1 MKHYC
6 LHLTSNLSQ
15 FRVYDFTGENCTN
28 NFKVSFGELSKYIQ
42 ADAKVFLF
50 LPSNLI
56 HSFVAVKRESE
67 SLQQFEARFIAEHD
81 DCIINNIS
89 DNDFFFFQEK
99 NLAVIVGKSLLGQFN
114 NELNQLGCSVAIHA
128 EHHLIHQHAAE
139 SILTIE
145 ERLVFAFK
153 DGTGFSCSYANA
165 EQYLGL
171 LMEEKEHYTP
181 TLLSKE
187 EKKLRQILGDKTT
200 VEPITLEALHSHF
213 FNHNLEIPNLF
224 KFEFS
229 SNTIFKKLNFSR
241 FEKVWGLLIMC
252 SLLLLPYVNI
262 FLLENYEQ
270 QYQSATL
277 EIFQSLNPD
286 TRRVINPKLQMD
298 QITNASPEITQA
310 STAVDLGALNYL
322 DEIDLT
328 NIRRSTINFPE
339 SMLELDIDGLPAIK
353 YTFVLKLI
361 DGFDVTIVEDRTNNL
376 DGKISGT
383 LVLDFTY
390 D

>member
-1 MKHYC
+1 MTK
-6 LHLTSNLSQ
+6 
-15 FRVYDFTGENCTN
+15 RA
-28 NFKVSFGELSKYIQ
+28 KEL
-42 ADAKVFLF
+42 
-50 LPSNLI
+50 
-56 HSFVAVKRESE
+56 
-67 SLQQFEARFIAEHD
+67 
-81 DCIINNIS
+81 
-89 DNDFFFFQEK
+89 
-99 NLAVIVGKSLLGQFN
+99 
-114 NELNQLGCSVAIHA
+114 AIH
-128 EHHLIHQHAAE
+128 
-139 SILTIE
+139 
-145 ERLVFAFK
+145 
-153 DGTGFSCSYANA
+153 
-165 EQYLGL
+165 
-171 LMEEKEHYTP
+171 EKEHYTP

-298 QITNASPEITQA
+298 QIINASPEITQVV
-310 STAVDLGALNYL
+310 STIDLGALNYL
-322 DEIDLT
+322 DEIDLS
-328 NIRRSTINFPE
+328 NIRRSTINFSE
-339 SMLELDIDGLPAIK
+339 SILELDIDGLPALK

-383 LVLDFTY
+383 LVLDFSH